1 MNLTDNRSLHIAYP
15 DISVICPK
23 CYNYGRLGCIDCR
36 VEISSNVHLPDLD
49 LHASALL
56 TYPISGSQMLNNK
69 CMIMCHCPECH
80 TPMIAIDT
88 DIIPY
93 IEALNKDGFYTE
105 NSCSGHGDD
114 DSAYIQFYYKA
125 PDELVAAIIQ
135 RLDSL
140 TNETSM
146 PSFLRS
152 AEDCNYKVVN
162 DERLLIYMP
171 LSCFEPIV
179 NLITNPLTPGHEDFK
194 KKNAEF
200 GVKSLYDLIIIEQE

>member
-1 MNLTDNRSLHIAYP
+1 MDFTDSRSLRIIYP

-23 CYNYGRLGCIDCR
+23 CYNYGRIGRIECR
-36 VEISSNVHLPDLD
+36 VEISSNGYIPDLD
-49 LHASALL
+49 LHTSALL
-56 TYPISGSQMLNNK
+56 TYPISGSQMLDNK
-69 CMIMCHCPECH
+69 CMIMCHCPDCH

-93 IEALNKDGFYTE
+93 IEALNKDGLYTE
-105 NSCSGHGDD
+105 NSCSGHGE

-125 PDELVAAIIQ
+125 PDDLVAAIA
-135 RLDSL
+135 RKLDDL
-140 TNETSM
+140 TNETAM
-146 PSFLRS
+146 PSFLCS
-152 AEDCNYKVVN
+152 SKDCKYKIVN

-171 LSCFEPIV
+171 LSCFESIV

-200 GVKSLYDLIIIEQE
+200 GVKNLHDLIMIEQE